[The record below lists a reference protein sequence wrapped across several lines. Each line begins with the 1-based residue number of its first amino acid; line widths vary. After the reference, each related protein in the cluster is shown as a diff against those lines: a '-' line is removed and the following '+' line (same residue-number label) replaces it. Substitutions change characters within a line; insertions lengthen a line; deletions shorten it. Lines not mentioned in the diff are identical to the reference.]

1 MGRKSKL
8 KAEAR
13 EEVKRSDRLSDN
25 IELYTV
31 RETAELLRVHP
42 VTIRNWVNEG
52 KVKALNIETNPHRK
66 LKKLRIERKELDRIL
81 KAVEEA

>member
-8 KAEAR
+8 KAE
-13 EEVKRSDRLSDN
+13 EKSSQRLNSN

-42 VTIRNWVNEG
+42 VTVRNWIREG
-52 KVKALNIETNPHRK
+52 KVKAMNIATAEAK
-66 LKKLRIERKELDRIL
+66 LQKLRIERKELDRIL
-81 KAVEEA
+81 IAVNEG